1 MRMLGDSR
9 PGGREEGKAKAE
21 PCLGTGRG
29 GGCCWGAGELMVTD
43 KRRGSR
49 ASSGGLEGGAQIP
62 HNKPQTDSADETKA
76 RPWHVWEKR
85 FPSVFPL
92 GSLPADKETP
102 EGRKPV
108 WKGGLAHPAA

>member
-1 MRMLGDSR
+1 
-9 PGGREEGKAKAE
+9 
-21 PCLGTGRG
+21 
-29 GGCCWGAGELMVTD
+29 MVTD